1 MDNDK
6 KWDRKE
12 VVTVDPGS
20 LLSGGVDVHLY
31 GKGKDYGKHAHG
43 WGRTK
48 EEARENAFFSSFWFS
63 VSFIRFVFLM
73 IILPSYL

>member
-1 MDNDK
+1 MDKDK

-48 EEARENAFFSSFWFS
+48 TPTNIGGRIMNELIFGD
-63 VSFIRFVFLM
+63 
-73 IILPSYL
+73 SY

>member
-1 MDNDK
+1 VDKDK

-31 GKGKDYGKHAHG
+31 GKGKRLWKACTWLGS
-43 WGRTK
+43 
-48 EEARENAFFSSFWFS
+48 N
-63 VSFIRFVFLM
+63 
-73 IILPSYL
+73 

>member
-1 MDNDK
+1 MDKDK

-12 VVTVDPGS
+12 VVTIDPGS

-43 WGRTK
+43 WGRTE
-48 EEARENAFFSSFWFS
+48 EEARENAYKHW
-63 VSFIRFVFLM
+63 REN
-73 IILPSYL
+73 YE

>member
-1 MDNDK
+1 VDKDK

-12 VVTVDPGS
+12 VGTVDPGS

-31 GKGKDYGKHAHG
+31 GHGKDYGKHPHG

-48 EEARENAFFSSFWFS
+48 EEARENAYKHWWEN
-63 VSFIRFVFLM
+63 
-73 IILPSYL
+73 YE

>member
-1 MDNDK
+1 VDKDK

-43 WGRTK
+43 K
-48 EEARENAFFSSFWFS
+48 
-63 VSFIRFVFLM
+63 L
-73 IILPSYL
+73 ILSIERMESILFRRGDFK